1 MKNKKDTS
9 TILKYLL
16 LTVIII
22 CSIFRY
28 KTLFI
33 EPNNVLEVSIS
44 NLLYPFSYI
53 LTILILK
60 KTNFKET
67 HKTIISVALVFLVF
81 TILVSLMNSIPGN
94 YYSRD
99 IDLWLKE
106 ILTPKFF
113 IVNKTAIY
121 IPNLFNI
128 LSYTILFYFSHV
140 LLVILYEAMEP
151 YTKKFIAFS
160 LAMFIP
166 YALDTICFTTIIS
179 TVELVEFNKLILNLT
194 SNFVVVIIYTIVMTI
209 IFSLTNIKKKSKIT
223 TL

>member
-1 MKNKKDTS
+1 MKNKKETN

-16 LTVIII
+16 LTIIII

-33 EPNNVLEVSIS
+33 ESNNILEVSIS
-44 NLLYPFSYI
+44 NLLYPFSFL

-60 KTNFKET
+60 KSNFKET
-67 HKTIISVALVFLVF
+67 HKTIINVSVVFLIF
-81 TILVSLMNSIPGN
+81 TLLISLMNTIPSN

-99 IDLWLKE
+99 VDLSLKE
-106 ILTPKFF
+106 LLTPTFF
-113 IVNKTAIY
+113 LVKGIPIY

-128 LSYTILFYFSHV
+128 LSYTILFYFSHI

-151 YTKKFIAFS
+151 YTKKFIAFI

-166 YALDTICFTTIIS
+166 YALDTICYTTIVS
-179 TVELVEFNKLILNLT
+179 TV
-194 SNFVVVIIYTIVMTI
+194 
-209 IFSLTNIKKKSKIT
+209 
-223 TL
+223 

>member
-1 MKNKKDTS
+1 MKNKKETN

-16 LTVIII
+16 LTIIII

-44 NLLYPFSYI
+44 NLLYPFSFL

-60 KTNFKET
+60 KSNFKET
-67 HKTIISVALVFLVF
+67 HKTIINISLVFLIF
-81 TILVSLMNSIPGN
+81 TLIISIMNTIPGN
-94 YYSRD
+94 FYSRD
-99 IDLWLKE
+99 IDLSLKE
-106 ILTPKFF
+106 LLTPSYFMIKG
-113 IVNKTAIY
+113 TPIY

-166 YALDTICFTTIIS
+166 YALDTICYTTIVS
-179 TVELVEFNKLILNLT
+179 TIELIEFNKLILNLT
-194 SNFVVVIIYTIVMTI
+194 SNFVIVIIYTILITI
-209 IFSLTNIKKKSKIT
+209 LFTLTSIKKQK
-223 TL
+223 